1 MCLLWNMPI
10 KVNIDMRNKLV
21 GRITNHLKNYGYG
34 ILGGLIVILI
44 IVLVGVHVKYHY
56 DRVSWQNAK
65 IIIITKQ
72 DFRLR
77 VIDYKG
83 NELLNVPCAIGKIP
97 GNKKDKGD
105 MKTPEG
111 IFYLRD
117 KQDSHAWKHNFNDGN
132 GMIEG
137 AYGPKFLRLD
147 VPGQKGIGIHGTHI
161 PESVGTRAT
170 EGCIRLENENIER
183 LYDLVSIP
191 CVVIIVPGDEDV
203 IINQKDMK

>member
-1 MCLLWNMPI
+1 
-10 KVNIDMRNKLV
+10 MRNKLV
-21 GRITNHLKNYGYG
+21 ERITKLFTNYGYS
-34 ILGGLIVILI
+34 ILGGLIIALIVVII
-44 IVLVGVHVKYHY
+44 GIHVCYRY
-56 DRVSWQNAK
+56 DKESWQNAN

-72 DFRLR
+72 DFKLR

-83 NELLNVPCAIGKIP
+83 VELLNVPCAIGKVP
-97 GNKKDKGD
+97 GNKQEKGD

-117 KQDSHAWKHNFNDGN
+117 KQDSHAWKHNFNDGK
-132 GMIEG
+132 GLIDG
-137 AYGPKFLRLD
+137 AYGPKFLRID
-147 VPGQKGIGIHGTHI
+147 VPEHKGIGIHGTHI

-203 IINQKDMK
+203 IINQKDTK